1 MTFLSLA
8 HCVNRLESDLYGV
21 VAIGI
26 KVAIEACMT
35 ISPATI
41 AQWIED
47 ARTELDLQETL
58 AIGSYVV
65 NR

>member
-1 MTFLSLA
+1 
-8 HCVNRLESDLYGV
+8 
-21 VAIGI
+21 
-26 KVAIEACMT
+26 MT

-47 ARTELDLQETL
+47 ALTELDLQETL

-65 NR
+65 GR